1 MSPDSPPTIDLL
13 DLKLLPA
20 WLKEPSGGKRF
31 EHYTGEEET
40 ERPRRKGKR
49 PTPTSESFRE
59 QAVQRPTF
67 KGRDR
72 HGRKGGRHDRGPRRR
87 EEQPR
92 HREERAPF
100 VPPPDLTI
108 RFLPRAPVFDSVVE
122 QIKSGTVAYSLFHL
136 SRLFLEK
143 PERYEV
149 RLTTKPESPL
159 YQLGDGGALSLDR
172 QFLEQNAFRFAQ
184 QDFYRIDITEGEPI
198 RGNFTSVAR
207 DRLSGTLLG
216 PTNYHTYQP
225 RLRTLYEQRFSRRMS
240 FPDFQRQIEIV
251 NDPDLIERWKQD
263 AQKVTTYTS
272 LREEAPVTFLTVAE
286 TERHFRTNHL
296 PTLLRNVEEA
306 SIGGV
311 SSRRLPDR
319 VLHRA
324 IEEAWVR
331 ENRSP
336 SNLMQELAGRFRQA
350 GLHIFR
356 HRRGMLFVS
365 PTRPQPLTH
374 EQAGVSELVNA
385 ILETLAEKPGIQRKD
400 LAEKLI
406 VDLAPEEGET
416 RKLALASDLHWL
428 IAAGHVIEFNDGSL
442 DLPRVKAKA
451 VEAGV
456 SAASEHNQAAAPASV
471 QAGEDEP
478 AEATNASETQI
489 AEPAVDT
496 TAATPVDPV

>member
-1 MSPDSPPTIDLL
+1 M
-13 DLKLLPA
+13 
-20 WLKEPSGGKRF
+20 
-31 EHYTGEEET
+31 
-40 ERPRRKGKR
+40 
-49 PTPTSESFRE
+49 
-59 QAVQRPTF
+59 
-67 KGRDR
+67 
-72 HGRKGGRHDRGPRRR
+72 
-87 EEQPR
+87 
-92 HREERAPF
+92 
-100 VPPPDLTI
+100 PPPDLTI

-122 QIKSGTVAYSLFHL
+122 QIKSGAVAYSLFHL
-136 SRLFLEK
+136 ARLFLEK

-159 YQLGDGGALSLDR
+159 YQLGDSGALSLDR

-184 QDFYRIDITEGEPI
+184 QDFYRTDVTEGEPI
-198 RGNFTSVAR
+198 KGNFTSIAR

-225 RLRTLYEQRFSRRMS
+225 RLRTLYEQRFSRRMT

-251 NDPDLIERWKQD
+251 SDADLIERWKQD
-263 AQKVTTYTS
+263 AQKITTYTS
-272 LREEAPVTFLTVAE
+272 LREETPVAFSTIAE

-296 PTLLRNVEEA
+296 PGLVRNVEEA

-324 IEEAWVR
+324 IEEGWVR

-374 EQAGVSELVNA
+374 EQTGVSELVNA
-385 ILETLAEKPGIQRKD
+385 ILKALAEKPGIQRKD

-406 VDLAPEEGET
+406 VRHGEAVQGRIDLTPEEVEA
-416 RKLALASDLHWL
+416 RKLALAADLHWL
-428 IAAGHVIEFNDGSL
+428 ITAGHVIEFNDGSL
-442 DLPRVKAKA
+442 DLPRVKTKT
-451 VEAGV
+451 VEAAV
-456 SAASEHNQAAAPASV
+456 LAAAEPDEAAAPASQERAEKSAEQPTADLQTPEPSV
-471 QAGEDEP
+471 ETMGAGLRESD
-478 AEATNASETQI
+478 ADAA
-489 AEPAVDT
+489 
-496 TAATPVDPV
+496 TAATPAEPV